1 MRIGRVVLAG
11 AVLAVAGLSACSSS
25 SPKPGAASTSAQPCA
40 WPWVGGGQNYNLA
53 FPDSAAYYWAQPI
66 AAGPST
72 SITVFGTYPSA
83 RYFSLSVY
91 TPSGDPFSQSGVTS
105 SLPDYRIDPSAG
117 SSNPWQHR
125 AAPGGHFEVAI
136 RSDVAPGHAN
146 VLPLPPGTS
155 ALHPGYLV
163 YRVYLPAGGTGSHLT
178 PPAITLRE
186 GSANHTLPVCRTRIL
201 PLTPGSP
208 RCSCRAWPR
217 CPQAKP
223 CGSAR

>member
-1 MRIGRVVLAG
+1 MRIRRCWLAG

-40 WPWVGGGQNYNLA
+40 WPWVGGVQNYNLA
-53 FPDSAAYYWAQPI
+53 FPDSAAYYLAQPI
-66 AAGPST
+66 VAGPST
-72 SITVFGTYPSA
+72 SITVFGTYPNA

-91 TPSGDPFSQSGVTS
+91 TPYGDPFSQSGVTS

-163 YRVYLPAGGTGSHLT
+163 YRVYLPAGGAGVAPPPPRASALHPGYLVYRVSLPAGGPGSPLP

-186 GSANHTLPVCRTRIL
+186 GSANHTLPVCRT
-201 PLTPGSP
+201 
-208 RCSCRAWPR
+208 
-217 CPQAKP
+217 
-223 CGSAR
+223 